1 MNTIKAELNKIIL
14 ALTSVGIVILLMFPA
29 SLSANHF
36 RYGTMSW
43 ELVDNDTIRLNM
55 ENGWKATHN
64 RWNGQSDYG
73 EYWVSDGSFV
83 GSVRSSYS
91 VTWGGG
97 SPSASEMHHKVKSR
111 DSSSAVNS
119 TITEMGTYDSGWI
132 AGITHDYDNGSY
144 VISWGASSR
153 TAVHSDQS
161 ANGGTWRNQTLV
173 RIGGDYIG
181 NVSPVSAVPDTVSVQ
196 DNQTFTYQVNA
207 TDANGDNLTY
217 RWGQLNEFFG
227 KSSTD
232 TFTMPTGMTLSPSGL
247 IQ

>member
-1 MNTIKAELNKIIL
+1 MNTFKAEVNKIIF

-29 SLSANHF
+29 SLSADHF

-43 ELVDNDTIRLNM
+43 ELVDNDTIRLKM
-55 ENGWKATHN
+55 ENGWKATHGN
-64 RWNGQSDYG
+64 WSAQADYQ
-73 EYWVSDGSFV
+73 EYWNSGYV
-83 GSVRSSYS
+83 GSVRRSYS
-91 VTWGGG
+91 VTWSGG
-97 SPSASEMHHKVKSR
+97 SPSTNAMHHKVKSR

-144 VISWGASSR
+144 VIYWGASSR
-153 TAVHSDQS
+153 TSVHSDQS

-217 RWGQLNEFFG
+217 RWG
-227 KSSTD
+227 
-232 TFTMPTGMTLSPSGL
+232 
-247 IQ
+247 